1 MWIWYDFCI
10 FEAKDFQIYPNIHYH
25 LGKMMGELATEFQL
39 LEFEIEVLANKY
51 VGLSVT
57 MTTNQQS
64 N

>member
-39 LEFEIEVLANKY
+39 LEFEIEVLANK
-51 VGLSVT
+51 
-57 MTTNQQS
+57 
-64 N
+64 